1 MKEQILEDLK
11 NAMKSKNKEE
21 LMVIRM
27 LKGAIQME
35 ELNKKKELNDEEIIS
50 IVAKQI
56 KIRKESINEFT
67 KGDRQDLIENAENE
81 IKILE
86 KYLPKQLTKEEAL
99 AVIEKAF
106 KEINPTSIKDMGKI
120 MKQITPEIKG
130 RYDMQEVSQIIKN
143 RLS

>member
-35 ELNKKKELNDEEIIS
+35 ELNKKKELNDEEIIGL
-50 IVAKQI
+50 VAKQI
-56 KIRKESINEFT
+56 KIRKESINEFV
-67 KGDRQDLIENAENE
+67 KGDRQDLIENAKNE

-106 KEINPTSIKDMGKI
+106 NEINPTSIKDMGKI